1 MNTQTSPSPVLLV
14 FEGGFRIFFI
24 SAALYAALSLILWI
38 DEIAGVTGFLGTT
51 SVLPGSLWH
60 AHEIVFG
67 FIIAVVCGFLTTAVP
82 VWAGTERIRG
92 AELVFLFVLWITGR
106 LAVLF
111 SEFIPVLF
119 AAAIDLAFIPAVA
132 VIIAKPL
139 IREKVWRNLGFIPML
154 LLIAT
159 GNLLI
164 WMEMLAVPGAS
175 ATTGINLSIGLLVLM
190 TVLIGGR
197 VLPVF
202 TGNWLKR
209 HGEDPIEP
217 AAPIIG
223 KLTVLMTA
231 VAVLANAFSPFETIN
246 SILQMIAGVLILIR
260 LVPWKGMKTL
270 SDPIMWILHA
280 GYLFLGLGLLFEGAV
295 FFFEDIPEILTNH
308 ILTIG
313 GLGIM
318 IYGMMSRIALGHTG
332 RPLKVRPLITFSY
345 FLILFSL
352 LARVLPPL
360 VLPELE
366 DFALS
371 LSGLSWIAAWIFYL
385 VIYVPILTSPRADG
399 KAG

>member
-1 MNTQTSPSPVLLV
+1 MKTHKSSSPTPLV

-24 SAALYAALSLILWI
+24 SAAVYAALSLILWI
-38 DEIAGVTGFLGTT
+38 DEISGITGFLGTT

-82 VWAGTERIRG
+82 VWAGTDRIRG
-92 AELVFLFVLWITGR
+92 SELVILFILWIAGR
-106 LAVLF
+106 FSVLF
-111 SEFIPVLF
+111 SEFMPVLF
-119 AAAIDLAFIPAVA
+119 AAVIDLVFIPAVA
-132 VIIAKPL
+132 VVIAKPI
-139 IREKVWRNLGFIPML
+139 IRKKLWRNMGFIPML

-164 WMEMLAVPGAS
+164 WLEMLAVPGAN

-197 VLPVF
+197 ILPVF

-217 AAPIIG
+217 APAIIG
-223 KLTVLMTA
+223 KLTILTTA
-231 VAVLANAFSPFETIN
+231 LAVLANAFSPYETVN
-246 SILQMIAGVLILIR
+246 SALQVIAGSLILIR
-260 LVPWKGMKTL
+260 LGPWKGLKTL
-270 SDPIMWILHA
+270 SDPIMWILHL

-332 RPLKVRPLITFSY
+332 RPLKVKPVITLSY

-352 LARVLPPL
+352 LARIIPPL
-360 VLPELE
+360 IAPDLE
-366 DFALS
+366 EIALS
-371 LSGLSWIAAWIFYL
+371 SSGLSWITAWIFYL
-385 VIYVPILTSPRADG
+385 AVYFPILTSPRADG
-399 KAG
+399 KEG